1 LSHRPG
7 PDELLFL
14 PLGGAGEIGMNLNLY
29 GHAGKW
35 LMIDLGIAFGDDDT
49 PGIDV
54 VMPDPAFI
62 AERSADLAG
71 LVLTHAHED
80 HIGAVPYLWPQLR
93 CPIYATPFAASLVRR
108 KLVEA
113 GLKEAAPITE
123 IPLSGR
129 FSVGPF
135 EIELITLTH
144 SIPEPN
150 AVVVRTKLGTV
161 LHTGD
166 WKLDP
171 DPLVGP
177 VADEAALRRIGAEGV
192 LAMVCDSTNAL
203 VEGQSGSE
211 AEVRATLDRLIGER
225 RQRVAVACFASNVA
239 RLGTIAEV
247 AARHDRQVGLVG
259 RSLWRIDAAARETGY
274 LADLPPFVSEHDI
287 AFLPRDKVVMV
298 CTGSQGEPRSA
309 LARIA
314 RNEHPQ
320 ATLESGDSVIFSS
333 RVIPGNERAIFKLQD
348 ELVRLGLEVLTDRE
362 HPVHVSGHPARAE
375 LAQMYHWVRPRI
387 AVPVHGEP
395 RHLVAHAKLAEECQV
410 PATIVPQNGSLIRL
424 APGPAGRVDEVASG
438 RLGLDGNAL
447 VPIGGEIMQQRRRIL
462 HGGSVVVTLVAGR
475 DGRLL
480 AAPQLAAPGLLGSG
494 DAALVAELAAEVRDA
509 VDALSAAQRHD
520 DAALKE
526 AARLAVRRGF
536 RARRDKKPVTEVQ
549 LVRL

>member
-1 LSHRPG
+1 
-7 PDELLFL
+7 
-14 PLGGAGEIGMNLNLY
+14 
-29 GHAGKW
+29 
-35 LMIDLGIAFGDDDT
+35 MIDHGIAFGDDDT

-93 CPIYATPFAASLVRR
+93 CPIYATPFTASLVRR

-203 VEGQSGSE
+203 VE
-211 AEVRATLDRLIGER
+211 
-225 RQRVAVACFASNVA
+225 
-239 RLGTIAEV
+239 LGTIAEV

-287 AFLPRDKVVMV
+287 AFLPRDNVVMV